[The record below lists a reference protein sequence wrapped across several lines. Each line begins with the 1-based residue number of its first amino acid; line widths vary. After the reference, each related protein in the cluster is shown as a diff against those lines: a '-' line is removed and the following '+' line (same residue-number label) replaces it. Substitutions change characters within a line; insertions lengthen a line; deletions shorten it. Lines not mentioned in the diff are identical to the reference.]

1 MKNKGLIAT
10 LAVVVVVLIGVFAYQ
25 SGRQSASQPAE
36 ETAVQEEVKTVG
48 ILQFVSHPALDAIR
62 EGVED
67 ALEEAGFEKGKN
79 LNIEFQNGQAD
90 QSKLATMS
98 EQLVNKQSDV
108 IVGIATPAAQALAN
122 TTKDIP
128 IVLGAVTDPVGA
140 NLVADLD
147 NPGGNITGV
156 SDKAPADEQI
166 RLGKEL
172 IPDATTVG
180 MLYSSTEDNSKY
192 QVAEATKAAEEL
204 GLEVKTYPIPST
216 TEITQTVQVMSD
228 LVDFIYIP
236 LDNTIANAMPT
247 VVGEANKKKVPIIT
261 SVDTM
266 VEQGGL
272 ATIGI
277 DQYTIG
283 KETGKMVAEIL
294 NGADPATTPV
304 YTFKEGEVILNEDQA
319 DFLGIEIPQELYDRA
334 TIVGGEEE

>member
-10 LAVVVVVLIGVFAYQ
+10 LIVIFVVLIGTFAFQY
-25 SGRQSASQPAE
+25 GKASAEKSKGAE
-36 ETAVQEEVKTVG
+36 NSENKIVG

-62 EGVED
+62 DGIED
-67 ALEEAGFEKGKN
+67 SLKEAGYIEGEN
-79 LNIEFQNGQAD
+79 LTIEYQNGQAD

-98 EQLVNKQSDV
+98 EQLVNKKSDV

-122 TTKDIP
+122 ATQDIP

-140 NLVADLD
+140 KLVA
-147 NPGGNITGV
+147 NIERPGGNITGV

-172 IPDATTVG
+172 MPDAKTVG

-192 QVAEATKAAEEL
+192 QVEEAAQAAEEL

-216 TEITQTVQVMSD
+216 NEITQTVQVMSD
-228 LVDFIYIP
+228 AVDFIYIP

-272 ATIGI
+272 GTIGI
-277 DQYTIG
+277 DQYTLG
-283 KETGKMVAEIL
+283 RKTGEMVVSIL
-294 NGADPATTPV
+294 EGADPATTPI
-304 YTFKEGEVILNEDQA
+304 YTFKQGDVILNEKQA
-319 DFLGIEIPQELYDRA
+319 EFLGINIPKELREQA
-334 TIVGGEEE
+334 KFVGGDEE

>member
-1 MKNKGLIAT
+1 MKNKGLMAS
-10 LAVVVVVLIGVFAYQ
+10 LALIIIVLLGIFAYQ
-25 SGRQSASQPAE
+25 AGKSSGQEATPE
-36 ETAVQEEVKTVG
+36 ENGEVKTVG

-62 EGVED
+62 EGIED
-67 ALEEAGFEKGKN
+67 ALAEAGFVDGKN
-79 LNIEFQNGQAD
+79 LKIEFQNGQAD

-98 EQLVNKQSDV
+98 EQLIDKQSDV
-108 IVGIATPAAQALAN
+108 LVGIATPAAQALAN
-122 TTKDIP
+122 KTTEIP

-140 NLVADLD
+140 NLVADTE

-172 IPDATTVG
+172 VPDAKVVG

-216 TEITQTVQVMSD
+216 NEITQTVQVMSE

-247 VVGEANKKKVPIIT
+247 VVGEANKSKTPIIT

-283 KETGKMVAEIL
+283 KETGKMVVDIL
-294 NGADPATTPV
+294 NGADPATTPI
-304 YTFKEGEVILNEDQA
+304 YTFETGEIILNEEQA
-319 DFLGIEIPQELYDRA
+319 NFLGIDIPQELYETA
-334 TIVGGEEE
+334 KIVGGDTE

>member
-1 MKNKGLIAT
+1 MKNKGLMAT
-10 LAVVVVVLIGVFAYQ
+10 VALIFIVLIGVFAYQ
-25 SGRQSASQPAE
+25 AGKSSNQTQSDKK
-36 ETAVQEEVKTVG
+36 VIEEVKTVG

-62 EGVED
+62 EGIED
-67 ALEEAGFEKGKN
+67 ALKEAGYEEGKN
-79 LNIEFQNGQAD
+79 LKIEFQNGQAD

-98 EQLVNKQSDV
+98 EQLVNKDSD
-108 IVGIATPAAQALAN
+108 ILVGIATPAAQALAN
-122 TTKDIP
+122 TTKELP

-140 NLVADLD
+140 NLVADV
-147 NPGGNITGV
+147 NEPGGNITGV

-166 RLGKEL
+166 KLGTEL
-172 IPDATTVG
+172 LPDAKTVG
-180 MLYSSTEDNSKY
+180 ILYSSTEDNSKY
-192 QVAEATKAAEEL
+192 QVEEATKAAEKL

-216 TEITQTVQVMSD
+216 NEITQTVQVMSD

-272 ATIGI
+272 GTIGI

-283 KETGKMVAEIL
+283 KETGKMVADIL
-294 NGADPATTPV
+294 NGANPATTPI
-304 YTFKEGEVILNEDQA
+304 YTFKEGEIILNKKQA
-319 DFLGIEIPQELYDRA
+319 DFLGIDIPEEMLKQA
-334 TIVGGEEE
+334 KIVGGDAE

>member
-1 MKNKGLIAT
+1 MKNKGLMAT
-10 LAVVVVVLIGVFAYQ
+10 VAVVVVVLIGVFAFQ
-25 SGRQSASQPAE
+25 SGKISANQPE
-36 ETAVQEEVKTVG
+36 EVQEDVKTVG

-62 EGVED
+62 EGIED
-67 ALEEAGFEKGKN
+67 ALEDAGYVEGEN
-79 LNIEFQNGQAD
+79 LTIEFQNGQAD
-90 QSKLATMS
+90 QSKLTTMS
-98 EQLVNKQSDV
+98 EQLVNKKSDV

-122 TTKDIP
+122 ATQDIP

-172 IPDATTVG
+172 IPDAKVVG

-216 TEITQTVQVMSD
+216 NEITQTVQVMSD
-228 LVDFIYIP
+228 VVDFIYIP

-247 VVGEANKKKVPIIT
+247 VVGEANKKKMPIIT

-283 KETGKMVAEIL
+283 KETGKMVVDIL
-294 NGADPATTPV
+294 NGADPATTPI
-304 YTFKEGEVILNEDQA
+304 YTFKEGDIILNEEQA
-319 DFLGIEIPQELYDRA
+319 EFLGIDIPQEIYDQA